1 MLDEGW
7 RSFPLESSSFVAAD
21 VTLHR
26 GESVKSS
33 LAFVAPA
40 NSNQLYLVGRDF
52 GYPPWVYLTIGS
64 DRAPFHKRTLL
75 RLLEHVVSASSLR
88 ADFHE
93 TCR

>member
-1 MLDEGW
+1 VLDEGW

-33 LAFVAPA
+33 LA
-40 NSNQLYLVGRDF
+40 LVGHDF
-52 GYPPWVYLTIGS
+52 GYSPWVYLTIGS

-75 RLLEHVVSASSLR
+75 RLLEHFVSASSRR